1 MDYNCPQE
9 APFAAVLLLEA
20 ASQQKGVF
28 SALLGEWA
36 ASLEE
41 EEGERETPD
50 FKKSAADLTLLRL
63 VAKHYS
69 AKTNRYNVMLNALL
83 ICNAICG
90 SFLGT
95 T

>member
-41 EEGERETPD
+41 EGERETPD

-63 VAKHYS
+63 VARHYS
-69 AKTNRYNVMLNALL
+69 AKTNRYNVMLNTLL

-90 SFLGT
+90 SFPGT